1 MNKKALL
8 LAGAIAF
15 TGSVPA
21 SAEDIKMGVLLGF
34 TGPAESIAPNMALA
48 AELAFKEVSD
58 SGLFLSGSKI
68 VSVRADDTCE
78 DAGSATAAAERL
90 VNSERV
96 VGIMGPTCSGIM
108 VAITKNVTGTI
119 GVPMISPSATSPAIT
134 DLDDGDY
141 SFRDVPSD
149 ARQGEVLA
157 DLVLERGIK
166 NVAVSYVNDDYGK
179 GLSTSFEAAYV
190 AKGGKV
196 SLNAAHE
203 DGRGDYSAEVGA
215 LGASG
220 AEVLVVFG
228 RFDQGGAAIIQ
239 TSLDTGAFKTFVLAD
254 GMISQVLIDKIGA
267 GLEGSFG
274 TQPGSSSDA
283 SKKFVELAKAAGF
296 DGDGGFRPES
306 YDAAAILALA
316 TQAAGSPDR
325 KAVKDNIR
333 KVTNAP
339 GEKIYP
345 GDLAK
350 ALQILKDG
358 GDVNYE
364 GATGVEF
371 DDKGDIPGAYRVE
384 EVKNGKFEVL
394 GVR

>member
-1 MNKKALL
+1 MNGNALL
-8 LAGAIAF
+8 LAGAIALA
-15 TGSVPA
+15 GSMPA

-48 AELAFKEVSD
+48 AELAWKEVSE
-58 SGLFLSGSKI
+58 SGLLLDGAKI
-68 VSVRADDTCE
+68 VSVRGDDTCA

-96 VGIMGPTCSGIM
+96 AGILGPNCSGIT
-108 VAITKNVTGTI
+108 VAITKNVTGNI
-119 GVPMISPSATSPAIT
+119 GVVMISPVATSPAIT
-134 DLDDGDY
+134 TLDDNDY
-141 SFRDVPSD
+141 TFRTVPSD

-157 DLVLERGIK
+157 DVVLERGIK
-166 NVAVSYVNDDYGK
+166 NVAISYVNDDYGK
-179 GLSTSFEAAYV
+179 GLSTSFETAYV

-215 LGASG
+215 LSASG

-228 RFDQGGAAIIQ
+228 RFDQGGSAIIQ
-239 TSLDTGAFKTFVLAD
+239 ASLDTGAFKTFVLAD
-254 GMISQVLIDKIGA
+254 GMISQVLIDKIGG
-267 GLEGSFG
+267 GLEGSVG

-283 SKKFVELAKAAGF
+283 AKKFVELAKAAGF

-306 YDAAAILALA
+306 YDGAAILALA
-316 TQAAGSPDR
+316 VQAAGSADR
-325 KAVKDNIR
+325 KAIKENIR
-333 KVTNAP
+333 KVSNAP

-345 GDLAK
+345 GELAK
-350 ALQILKDG
+350 ALKIIKDG
-358 GDVNYE
+358 GDIDYE
-364 GATGVEF
+364 GATAVEF
-371 DDKGDIPGAYRVE
+371 DDAGEVPGAYRIQ

-394 GVR
+394 SVR

>member
-1 MNKKALL
+1 
-8 LAGAIAF
+8 
-15 TGSVPA
+15 
-21 SAEDIKMGVLLGF
+21 MGVLLGF

>member
-1 MNKKALL
+1 
-8 LAGAIAF
+8 
-15 TGSVPA
+15 
-21 SAEDIKMGVLLGF
+21 MGILLGF
-34 TGPAESIAPNMALA
+34 TGPAESIAPNMALS
-48 AELAFKEVSD
+48 AELAWKEVSD
-58 SGLFLSGSKI
+58 SGLLLNGSKI
-68 VSVRADDTCE
+68 IPVRADDTCE

-90 VNSERV
+90 VNSESV
-96 VGIMGPTCSGIM
+96 VGIVGPNCSGIT
-108 VAITKNVTGTI
+108 VAITKNVTGNL
-119 GVPMISPSATSPAIT
+119 GVPMISPVATSPAIT
-134 DLDDGDY
+134 GLSGY
-141 SFRDVPSD
+141 TWRDVPSD

-157 DLVLERGIK
+157 DLAIERGIK
-166 NVAVSYVNDDYGK
+166 KVAISYVNDDYGK
-179 GLSTSFEAAYV
+179 GLSASFEAAYV

-196 SLNAAHE
+196 LLNAAHE

-215 LGASG
+215 LSASG
-220 AEVLVVFG
+220 ADVLVVFG

-239 TSLDTGAFKTFVLAD
+239 SSLDTGAFKTFVLAD
-254 GMISQVLIDKIGA
+254 GMISQVLIDKIGG

-306 YDAAAILALA
+306 YDAAAVFALA
-316 TQAAGSPDR
+316 VQAAGSTDR
-325 KAVKDNIR
+325 KAVNDSIR
-333 KVTNAP
+333 KVANGP

-345 GDLAK
+345 GELAK
-350 ALQILKDG
+350 GLKILKEG
-358 GDVNYE
+358 GKINYE

-371 DDKGDIPGAYRVE
+371 DDKGDVPGTYRVE